1 MALMQITVI
10 PVGTAS
16 PSVGE
21 FVARTQ
27 KVVAESGLAYELQD
41 MGTVVE
47 GAAGDLFRLAAQI
60 HEMPFAKGAER
71 VVTQITVDDRRDR
84 RVAIGDKVKSV
95 QERLGITG

>member
-1 MALMQITVI
+1 MALMQITVVPI
-10 PVGTAS
+10 GTAS

-27 KVVAESGLAYELQD
+27 KVIEAEGLAYELQD

-47 GAAGDLFRLAAQI
+47 GSAEELFRVAAKV
-60 HEMPFAKGAER
+60 HEMPFTKGADR

-84 RVAIGDKVKSV
+84 RVRIGDKVKSV

>member
-1 MALMQITVI
+1 MQITVI

-27 KVVAESGLAYELQD
+27 KVVEESGLAYELQD

-47 GAAGDLFRLAAQI
+47 GGAGDLFRLAARI
-60 HEMPFAKGAER
+60 HEMPFAKGARR

-84 RVAIGDKVKSV
+84 EVAIGDKVASV
-95 QERLGITG
+95 RERLGITG